1 MNETEILTKVTLLES
16 KVTELEST
24 IKKGKKYLMI
34 FIIISIIA
42 FVVPLIGL
50 MFAIPSFLNT
60 YADVSN
66 LGL

>member
-16 KVTELEST
+16 KVAELEST

-50 MFAIPSFLNT
+50 MFAIPSFLDT
-60 YADVSN
+60 YSEISN
-66 LGL
+66 LEF